1 MDTGLDSGQAVALTT
16 TFLLCIMCLFV
27 LLSVSHLI
35 SLAVDLH
42 CNTTVYRSENSRLN
56 NVFRVELA

>member
-1 MDTGLDSGQAVALTT
+1 MDTGLDSGQALALTT

-27 LLSVSHLI
+27 LLSVSHLNLI

-42 CNTTVYRSENSRLN
+42 CNTTIRYDTIEEI
-56 NVFRVELA
+56 NV